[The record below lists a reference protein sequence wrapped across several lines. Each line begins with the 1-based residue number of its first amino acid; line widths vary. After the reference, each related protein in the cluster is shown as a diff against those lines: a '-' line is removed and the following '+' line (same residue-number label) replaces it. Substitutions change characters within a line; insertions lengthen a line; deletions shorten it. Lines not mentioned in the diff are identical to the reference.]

1 MCSSPGT
8 PIGSSRIAASST
20 YSRVFAIGTPIGT
33 TAGGVG
39 LGGHAHQLT
48 STAHSVG
55 PYRLCNGARGT
66 ARYHAATRS
75 GASASPLAITARNDA
90 QREKLTAAPLAAA
103 PLAACVLAAEL
114 LAAAPLAVDLFAA
127 APLGEAPLASS
138 APTNARSIEGTKWH
152 TVTPARSMSSARY
165 AGSLCPPG
173 RASTSFAP
181 VSSGQKNSHTLTS
194 KLIGVFCSTT
204 SCPVSPNA
212 CCIHASRF
220 TIPRCALSAPFGRP
234 VEPDV

>member
-1 MCSSPGT
+1 MAP
-8 PIGSSRIAASST
+8 
-20 YSRVFAIGTPIGT
+20 PIGT
-33 TAGGVG
+33 TAGGVA

-55 PYRLCNGARGT
+55 PYRLCNPAPGT

-75 GASASPLAITARNDA
+75 GASASPLAITARKDA
-90 QREKLTAAPLAAA
+90 QRERLAADPLAA
-103 PLAACVLAAEL
+103 
-114 LAAAPLAVDLFAA
+114 D
-127 APLGEAPLASS
+127 PLGSS
-138 APTNARSIEGTKWH
+138 APTKARSIEGTKWH
-152 TVTPARSMSSARY
+152 TVTPAFSMTSARY

-181 VSSGQKNSHTLTS
+181 VNSGQKNSHTLTS